1 MAMSMLIDSNILIYA
16 GDPRHR
22 FLREFIKVNV
32 PVVSIVSYIEVMG
45 YDQLT
50 DEQRQYFDEFFAITP
65 PILINQ
71 RIAEKAVTL
80 RQQRK
85 MSLGDAI
92 IAATALVE
100 NHTLVTRNTDDFK
113 WIAELKLLNPF
124 AKQPD
129 DT

>member
-1 MAMSMLIDSNILIYA
+1 MSMLIDSNILIYA
-16 GDPRHR
+16 GDLRHR

-45 YDQLT
+45 YDQLA
-50 DEQRQYFDEFFAITP
+50 DEQRQYFDEFFTITP
-65 PILINQ
+65 PILVNQ
-71 RIAEKAVTL
+71 CIAEQAVKL

-85 MSLGDAI
+85 VSLGDAI
-92 IAATALVE
+92 IAATALVDH
-100 NHTLVTRNTDDFK
+100 HTLVTRNTDDFK

-129 DT
+129 DA